1 MPPSGYSHLLSHKDF
16 IITLHQQNRTHQD
29 IISHLKQDYN
39 LEVSRSTL
47 SRCLRKWNIKKYK
60 KWEASDEIQ
69 ILIKELFSRGL
80 QDADILLIIKEK
92 HPDSQLCI
100 RQLRQIRQQLKLPQR
115 RDNYESDEVQKE
127 LISTVQ
133 KDLDSGFIQ
142 GFGREH
148 LYTHFRQQGHSIS
161 RDRLFKTVQL
171 LDPDGIKRR
180 LNDLQRHRGSY
191 IVPGPNYLW
200 SIDGYCKLQHWG
212 IEIYAAIDTYSR
224 YIRCFLNLSHTGLY
238 QTNTLSD
245 RIAFLAVY
253 MPIIRQEVTNY
264 VSVWNNH
271 QIRTQRKRPDGV
283 YGRPWKLYYH
293 PDNALQYGLK
303 PDSQV
308 LSELHMHFENW
319 DINEYLP
326 LETKNWCQNQISQLG
341 LSSGRVTAAA
351 VNKQGERLHKI
362 IYLQLR
368 KLVHDHIRSQQVP
381 ILQESEK
388 PTGAWDWL
396 TERLQEHEMN
406 FDNVMEMNIYDE
418 NSDNSEDIKLDVSDE
433 NSGDVKPDVL

>member
-47 SRCLRKWNIKKYK
+47 SRCLRKWNIRKYK

-69 ILIKELFSRGL
+69 ILIKELLSRGL

-133 KDLDSGFIQ
+133 KELDSGFIQ

-212 IEIYAAIDTYSR
+212 IEIYAAIDAYSR
-224 YIRCFLNLSHTGLY
+224 YIVWIYIGITNRTAASVLRQFLDVLQATSTFP
-238 QTNTLSD
+238 QIIRSD
-245 RIAFLAVY
+245 RG
-253 MPIIRQEVTNY
+253 T
-264 VSVWNNH
+264 
-271 QIRTQRKRPDGV
+271 
-283 YGRPWKLYYH
+283 
-293 PDNALQYGLK
+293 
-303 PDSQV
+303 
-308 LSELHMHFENW
+308 
-319 DINEYLP
+319 
-326 LETKNWCQNQISQLG
+326 ETSMI
-341 LSSGRVTAAA
+341 AAA
-351 VNKQGERLHKI
+351 
-362 IYLQLR
+362 
-368 KLVHDHIRSQQVP
+368 
-381 ILQESEK
+381 
-388 PTGAWDWL
+388 
-396 TERLQEHEMN
+396 
-406 FDNVMEMNIYDE
+406 
-418 NSDNSEDIKLDVSDE
+418 
-433 NSGDVKPDVL
+433 

>member
-1 MPPSGYSHLLSHKDF
+1 MDTDGAAVDSFEPL
-16 IITLHQQNRTHQD
+16 N
-29 IISHLKQDYN
+29 
-39 LEVSRSTL
+39 
-47 SRCLRKWNIKKYK
+47 
-60 KWEASDEIQ
+60 DEIQ
-69 ILIKELFSRGL
+69 ILIKELLSRGL

-115 RDNYESDEVQKE
+115 RDNCESDEVQKE

-133 KDLDSGFIQ
+133 KELDSGFIQ

-212 IEIYAAIDTYSR
+212 IEIYAAIDAYSR
-224 YIRCFLNLSHTGLY
+224 YIVLIYIGITNRTAASVLRQFLDVLQATSTFPQIIRSDRGTETSMIAAAQLKLHQATESNTSLNECYRFGTSTLNQRIESWWGQLAKQLTNYWRRYFLNLSHTGLY
-238 QTNTLSD
+238 HTNTLSD

-264 VSVWNNH
+264 Y
-271 QIRTQRKRPDGV
+271 D
-283 YGRPWKLYYH
+283 
-293 PDNALQYGLK
+293 LK

-326 LETKNWCQNQISQLG
+326 LETKNWCQNQISKLG
-341 LSSGRVTAAA
+341 FSSGRVTAAA

-418 NSDNSEDIKLDVSDE
+418 NS
-433 NSGDVKPDVL
+433 GDVKPDVL